1 MLPTTHI
8 AASCLL
14 TVYIINSD
22 TGMSSQLL
30 ILSGGSLSLHFALD
44 IIPHGYIATPE
55 TIFKKPVPTLIEIIP
70 GPFILLASILLFGN
84 PFLFLL
90 ASFFGMMPDLATTF
104 YSSKQGLAEKIP
116 FNAPIHSLHRKLHWF
131 EEDHDD
137 GSYTFMFPKNPL
149 LVFEAL
155 FLIFLV
161 VVLFSGTFW

>member
-14 TVYIINSD
+14 TAYTINLD
-22 TGMSSQLL
+22 TSISSQLL

-55 TIFKKPVPTLIEIIP
+55 TIFKKPVLTLIEIIP
-70 GPFILLASILLFGN
+70 GPIILLASILLFGN

-90 ASFFGMMPDLATTF
+90 ASFFGMVPDLATTL

-116 FNAPIHSLHRKLHWF
+116 SIVPIHSLHRKLHWF
-131 EEDHDD
+131 EKDLE
-137 GSYTFMFPKNPL
+137 GGGYSFMFPKNPL
-149 LVFEAL
+149 LVCEVL
-155 FLIFLV
+155 FLICLV
-161 VVLFSGTFW
+161 VVLFSGTFL